1 MSIRQNQVKIE
12 DASGMEQ
19 LADQAQSMDAS
30 LGEGT
35 NFNVVDAEHPL
46 KRSVVVS
53 IKASLN
59 DLCLQKQRATWAPSP
74 EALKSICKLMQPA
87 SNTHTP
93 RPDLT
98 TAPPSGSQSSSASSP
113 RSMAQ
118 PSRWATCR

>member
-19 LADQAQSMDAS
+19 LADQTQSMDAS
-30 LGEGT
+30 LGDGT

-74 EALKSICKLMQPA
+74 EALKSICKLIQPA
-87 SNTHTP
+87 SNTHTH
-93 RPDLT
+93 T
-98 TAPPSGSQSSSASSP
+98 HPSP
-113 RSMAQ
+113 
-118 PSRWATCR
+118 